1 MVECLPRMVE
11 CFKKCKSFLSLNIPG
26 IIWYT
31 LVVAGILLIVIELE
45 SFSTLTCTLL
55 YTGVQLERHRTSK
68 HQDHGNNV
76 IYSV

>member
-1 MVECLPRMVE
+1 MFQQMQKFSLSGIMRYTIVVE
-11 CFKKCKSFLSLNIPG
+11 
-26 IIWYT
+26 
-31 LVVAGILLIVIELE
+31 GILLIVIELE

-55 YTGVQLERHRTSK
+55 YAGVQLERHRTSK